1 MAIVIK
7 LFLVLIVFFHLLILL
22 AFSPAEIQQ
31 IQNNLAGKP
40 IGERIA
46 SWAEKFVGTPYDED
60 PQGIYVTRK
69 VIVADERVDCM
80 YLIFRCVELALSSSP
95 EQAIEVA
102 LEKRFHSRG
111 LIVNGQV
118 INYEDRLA
126 YGEDMVFSGKWGRE
140 ISSQIGQTIFLKG
153 LRGEN
158 FWSILLPEELM
169 AKIKNLRTGDIIFFV
184 KYPEQRQKDEGVG
197 HMGIIKIDKK
207 NAGTEFFL
215 IHASGLKNKGGV
227 VKKVPLAEYLA
238 HMPFM
243 GVMVTRFE

>member
-1 MAIVIK
+1 MATAIK
-7 LFLVLIVFFHLLILL
+7 FFPALIVFLHPLILL

-31 IQNNLAGKP
+31 IQNSLAGKP
-40 IGERIA
+40 LGERIA

-80 YLIFRCVELALSSSP
+80 YLVFRSVELALSSSP

-111 LIVNGQV
+111 VMVNGQV

-126 YGEDMVFSGKWGRE
+126 YGEDMVFSGKWGKE
-140 ISSQIGQTIFLKG
+140 ISSQIGQTLSIKG
-153 LRGEN
+153 LRGKD
-158 FWSILLPEELM
+158 FWSILPPEELL
-169 AKIKNLRTGDIIFFV
+169 AKIKNLRSGDIIFFV

-197 HMGIIKIDKK
+197 HMGIIKIDRK
-207 NAGTEFFL
+207 NADTEFFL

-227 VKKVPLAEYLA
+227 VKKVPLVEYLA